1 MAPVAG
7 HLGTGA
13 GYNASAMIEPRMWKT
28 AWKGGLYS
36 ETVAQLTQIRLDIL
50 MLGFAL
56 AGSDG
61 KPDGIFEKF
70 EKANEWKAC
79 QDDLN
84 NTLIDA
90 QTVIIGLLS
99 DDKGGFDPVSKLK
112 TVHGVDTLDE
122 LPNLIAQ
129 SPLTFPSKV
138 GDTMEDDEVCQVA
151 SAFLLLETT
160 ISHIAGLIQIAIKH
174 S

>member
-1 MAPVAG
+1 MAITFVCSCQFILAIDNASNLAIMEMDDAFKGEKEAFLAFWAHKDITEPMGPVAG

-70 EKANEWKAC
+70 EKATEWKAC

-84 NTLIDA
+84 HTLIDA

-112 TVHGVDTLDE
+112 TV
-122 LPNLIAQ
+122 
-129 SPLTFPSKV
+129 
-138 GDTMEDDEVCQVA
+138 
-151 SAFLLLETT
+151 
-160 ISHIAGLIQIAIKH
+160 
-174 S
+174 